1 MTDGV
6 FLALA
11 AATAGLWLCRGRSRP
26 AVFAWLIP
34 ATLAVVLALIAGFM
48 APAGVFVV
56 AACAGAAFAAGR
68 VRQPH
73 VHVLAHLVTLAIA
86 AGCFLH
92 VVPGFDNP
100 VLRDRVMVSPD
111 GLPYTQYLNLD
122 KGLAGLVL
130 LGLYVPH
137 VVAADRGP
145 RPLGAWLARVMVVI
159 AATLAVSLALGY
171 LRWDP
176 KLPAWTTSWAGVM
189 LVLTVLPEEA
199 AFRGVIQ
206 TAATRRWGTAP
217 GILVAGVAFGLAH
230 AAGGPAYV
238 LAASVAGLGYSWIF
252 ATTGSL
258 AAAVLAHAGLNIVHL
273 LFFTYPAL
281 AAGT

>member
-1 MTDGV
+1 MTDAV
-6 FLALA
+6 LWAMALA
-11 AATAGLWLCRGRSRP
+11 AAGLWLPRRPGRLRAHPWVVP
-26 AVFAWLIP
+26 AVVAL
-34 ATLAVVLALIAGFM
+34 TLGAAAGFV
-48 APAGVFVV
+48 APGGVLGIL
-56 AACAGAAFAAGR
+56 ACAGAASTARHARHPF
-68 VRQPH
+68 VRG
-73 VHVLAHLVTLAIA
+73 LAHVVTVALALA
-86 AGCFLH
+86 LYLH
-92 VVPGFDNP
+92 VVPGFANP

-122 KGLAGLVL
+122 KGLAGLVV

-145 RPLGAWLARVMVVI
+145 RPLAAWLARVMVVI

-176 KLPAWTTSWAGVM
+176 KWPAWTASWTGVM

-206 TAATRRWGTAP
+206 TVATRRWGTAP
-217 GILVAGVAFGLAH
+217 GIVVAGVTFGLAH

-238 LAASVAGLGYSWIF
+238 LSASVAGLGYSWIF